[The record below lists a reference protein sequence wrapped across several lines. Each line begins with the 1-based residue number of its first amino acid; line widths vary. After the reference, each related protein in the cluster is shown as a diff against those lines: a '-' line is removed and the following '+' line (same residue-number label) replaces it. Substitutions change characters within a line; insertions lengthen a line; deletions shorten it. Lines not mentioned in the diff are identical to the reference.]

1 MMSRHDSATFFTVM
15 TGSVRPI
22 SHTSTLSRTMRN
34 TSASSRPIWRARLAC
49 SGGMR
54 ETITEMKMTLSMPS
68 TISSAVNVNSAAQAS
83 GLVSNS
89 IML

>member
-1 MMSRHDSATFFTVM
+1 MM

-22 SHTSTLSRTMRN
+22 SHTSRLSRMMRN
-34 TSASSRPIWRARLAC
+34 TSASSRPIWRARFAC
-49 SGGMR
+49 SLGMR

-68 TISSAVNVNSAAQAS
+68 TISSAVNVNSATQAS